1 MDFRVRKMAW
11 VLSGTEGIDA
21 SGAEHQ
27 RLKYVREGDHA
38 QKMLGLI
45 HQHQPVHLWVH
56 SIQGG
61 TEPLATAANKGKA

>member
-1 MDFRVRKMAW
+1 MGVRAQ

-21 SGAEHQ
+21 SGAKHQ

-45 HQHQPVHLWVH
+45 HQHQPVHLRVH

-61 TEPLATAANKGKA
+61 AEPLATAAKKGKA